1 MAISRT
7 DLILVTYAS
16 ASSTT
21 AVTTSTDTTGA
32 SAAVVIFSHEGDNTT
47 YSLAC
52 SKGGTT
58 VEVEARH
65 DAGNNLSLIVFF
77 VYGFTGGAA
86 HTFTVTMGAARS
98 ERRIGAECYSGSFT
112 SGFSAATDQQAG
124 GSGGGTV
131 DAGSL
136 VTDRAAY
143 LVHIIADRGN
153 GQIDT
158 PGTGWTTGDS
168 ATAGLCWQVRN
179 EASAGTFDPT
189 ATLTFMFE
197 WATIAI
203 AFGEGGGGGGGGA
216 SGRDLML
223 MGVGT

>member
-1 MAISRT
+1 
-7 DLILVTYAS
+7 V
-16 ASSTT
+16 
-21 AVTTSTDTTGA
+21 
-32 SAAVVIFSHEGDNTT
+32 
-47 YSLAC
+47 C
-52 SKGGTT
+52 SKGGTV
-58 VEVEARH
+58 VEQEVRH
-65 DAGNNLSLIVFF
+65 DAGGNLSLIVF
-77 VYGFTGGAA
+77 VVHGFTGGAA

-143 LVHIIADRGN
+143 LMHVIADRGN

-158 PGTGWTTGDS
+158 PGTGWATGDS

-179 EASAGTFDPT
+179 EAASGTFDPT
-189 ATLTFMFE
+189 CTMTFMFE

-203 AFGEGGGGGGGGA
+203 AIGEGGGGGGA
-216 SGRDLML
+216 AYNPVPTIVRYRNQRTRLLS
-223 MGVGT
+223 